1 MKNVSPPLKSLRAF
15 EAAARHES
23 FLNAATELHV
33 SPGAISHH
41 IKLLEAFLEAR
52 LFDRRTNGVILTREG
67 QTYASKVT
75 KFFNDLSAA
84 TTEIKRHGKRHRL
97 IISTLPVFSERWLN
111 QRLPTFLQRCP
122 SMNLQIEFHDG
133 IQGLLV
139 GDVDAWVLYSDG
151 NHPGCNVTRLFAEVL
166 VPVCSPKLRR
176 TLTTHPKAEQVA
188 RLPLLH
194 DIYWSEDWAI
204 WGDAMGLADVDLSG
218 GSRFALY
225 SGVMQATVDG
235 MGVAMGH
242 SAMIDDELE
251 SGRLV
256 AIDGLGFNSPQA
268 YHLVMTE
275 SASRTRQARELKDW
289 MEFECRGK

>member
-33 SPGAISHH
+33 SPGAISRH

-75 KFFNDLSAA
+75 KFFSDLSAA

-151 NHPGCNVTRLFAEVL
+151 NHPGCNVTRLFGEVL
-166 VPVCSPKLRR
+166 VPVSSPKFRR
-176 TLTTHPKAEQVA
+176 TLPTHPKAEQVA

-256 AIDGLGFNSPQA
+256 AIDGLWFNSPQA

>member
-1 MKNVSPPLKSLRAF
+1 MKDVYPPLKSLRAF

-33 SPGAISHH
+33 SPGAISRH

-75 KFFNDLSAA
+75 KFFSDLSAA

-111 QRLPTFLQRCP
+111 QRLPTFLRRCP

-133 IQGLLV
+133 IKGLLV
-139 GDVDAWVLYSDG
+139 GDVDAWVLYSNG

-176 TLTTHPKAEQVA
+176 TLPTHPKAEQVA

-194 DIYWSEDWAI
+194 DIYWSEDWSI
-204 WGDAMGLADVDLSG
+204 WGDAMGLDDVDLSL

-256 AIDGLGFNSPQA
+256 AIDGVGFNSPQA

-289 MEFECRGK
+289 MEFECHGK